1 MTSSLRLTAL
11 ALTLTS
17 GLVGC
22 VNEDLVL
29 TAESV
34 EIGVGEDSFAAV
46 ADGDVL
52 EQVWGGQGGSHVAG
66 AVQLNGIDVSGPG
79 LGMALVSLEMTI
91 EHEGGDVGRIG
102 PLQVSVDPTR
112 GVLLEQTVFVEIG
125 PWATPFLYPEG
136 WAERVEDW
144 ENPIPSEENTAA
156 EEGVREALAGGLT
169 YRVAIEDGG
178 GNLLVD
184 EREVGLN
191 Y

>member
-1 MTSSLRLTAL
+1 MTSFLRLTAL
-11 ALTLTS
+11 ALTLMS

-52 EQVWGGQGGSHVAG
+52 ERVWGGQGGSHVPG
-66 AVQLNGIDVSGPG
+66 AAQLNGINVSGPG
-79 LGMALVSLEMTI
+79 LGLALVSLEMTI
-91 EHEGGDVGRIG
+91 EHEGGVVGGIG
-102 PLQVSVDPTR
+102 PLQVSVDPAR
-112 GVLLEQTVFVEIG
+112 GVLLEQTVFVEID
-125 PWATPFLYPEG
+125 PWVTPFLYPEG

-144 ENPIPSEENTAA
+144 ENPVSN
-156 EEGVREALAGGLT
+156 EEGTAVEEGIREELAGGLT

-178 GNLLVD
+178 GNVLVD

>member
-11 ALTLTS
+11 ALTLMS

-22 VNEDLVL
+22 VNEDLIL

-46 ADGDVL
+46 ADGEVL
-52 EQVWGGQGGSHVAG
+52 ERVWGGQGGSHVPG
-66 AVQLNGIDVSGPG
+66 AARLSGIDVSGPG

-91 EHEGGDVGRIG
+91 DHEGGTVARIG
-102 PLQVSVDPTR
+102 PLQVSVDPAR
-112 GVLLEQTVFVEIG
+112 GVLLEQTVFVEID
-125 PWATPFLYPEG
+125 PWLTPFLYPEG

-144 ENPIPSEENTAA
+144 ENPLSDEESTAA
-156 EEGVREALAGGLT
+156 AERVQQELAGGLT

-178 GNLLVD
+178 GNVLVD
-184 EREVGLN
+184 EREVGLD

>member
-1 MTSSLRLTAL
+1 MTPSLRLTAL
-11 ALTLTS
+11 ALALTS

-22 VNEDLVL
+22 VNDDLVL

-34 EIGVGEDSFAAV
+34 EIGVGEDSFAPV

-52 EQVWGGQGGSHVAG
+52 ERVWGGQGGSHVPG
-66 AVQLNGIDVSGPG
+66 AVQLDGIDVAGPG

-91 EHEGGDVGRIG
+91 EHEGGEVGRIG
-102 PLQVSVDPTR
+102 PLQVGVDPAL
-112 GVLLEQTVFVEIG
+112 GVLLEQTVFVEID

-144 ENPIPSEENTAA
+144 ENPISNEESTAI
-156 EEGVREALAGGLT
+156 EEGVREELAGGLT

-178 GNLLVD
+178 GNLLID
-184 EREVGLN
+184 EREVGLD